1 MFGTIVNALAILAG
15 GLTGVTV
22 RGGIPKPYLDGVIQA
37 ISLAV
42 ILIGFR
48 MAQKSDAIL
57 LIILSLAIGTLIGEI
72 MAIEERLEKL
82 GKWLETRFSKAGDGF
97 VQGFV
102 FASLIY
108 CVGSMAIVGSLES
121 GLTGNHQTLYAKSML
136 DGITAIVFASSFGM
150 GVIFS
155 ALSVLLY
162 QGTITL
168 LAAWMRPFLIPSVV
182 AQMSAVGGLLILA
195 IGINLLDIKRLKIG
209 NMVPAIFIPLIY
221 DLIKQLFY

>member
-1 MFGTIVNALAILAG
+1 MFGTLVNALAILAG

-22 RGGIPKPYLDGVIQA
+22 RGGIPKPYLDSVIQA

-72 MAIEERLEKL
+72 MAIEDRLERL
-82 GKWLETRFSKAGDGF
+82 GKWLETRFSNAGDGF

-136 DGITAIVFASSFGM
+136 DGITAIIFASSFGM

-168 LAAWMRPFLIPSVV
+168 LAAWMRPFLTPPVV

-195 IGINLLDIKRLKIG
+195 IGINLLDIKRIRIG
-209 NMVPAIFIPLIY
+209 NMVPAIFIPLLY
-221 DLIKQLFY
+221 DLIKRL